1 MIDFKK
7 AVVKQTDLM
16 LMVRCHETDSPSWA
30 SLSR

>member
-7 AVVKQTDLM
+7 GVVKQTDF
-16 LMVRCHETDSPSWA
+16 MVRCHETDSPSWA